1 MDHIP
6 EHYSIP
12 VSMETQIYFPLQ
24 LWTAG
29 LWSRMTLQHSD
40 GPRHT
45 SQHYCCLLT
54 STLLMSKDPFFTLFS
69 HVYFLKFPILPEF
82 RLTFLPHFAII
93 LPYLVF
99 LQVLPKSIFL
109 SVFFIS
115 SRLDTAAKAVI
126 SSVFSQTTLASM
138 NYFGMSGFV
147 LKVLPSLSILDW
159 PNFVCLVELLNK
171 YFSFSPA

>member
-82 RLTFLPHFAII
+82 RLTFLPYFHIWSSS
-93 LPYLVF
+93 
-99 LQVLPKSIFL
+99 K
-109 SVFFIS
+109 FFPRVYSYPS
-115 SRLDTAAKAVI
+115 SLFPPDLIQQQKLL
-126 SSVFSQTTLASM
+126 FLASFPRQHWPQWITSVWVAL
-138 NYFGMSGFV
+138 YSKFSHHC
-147 LKVLPSLSILDW
+147 PS
-159 PNFVCLVELLNK
+159 
-171 YFSFSPA
+171 